1 MHIDMD
7 AFYAAVEQA
16 DRPELKGRPVIV
28 GGSHRGVVCAASY
41 EARAY
46 GVRSA
51 MPVFLARKNCP
62 NGIFLPVRMDRYREV
77 SLRVMAAV
85 GTISPLVEQVS
96 IDEAYV
102 DMTGMDRVWKTPLD
116 AARETKR
123 RVKQAAGVT
132 CSVGIAPLK
141 FLAKIA
147 SDLNKPDGLTVL
159 SEAETEAFILSLAIE
174 KMPGV
179 GKKGLER
186 MRNMGVSRA
195 GDLLKIPEKN
205 LVAAFGRYGEDLLR
219 MAAGVDTSEVV
230 PSHRAKSVSAE
241 NTFAYDLADR
251 DVLKK
256 WLLGQSDR
264 VAQRL
269 RRIGLKG
276 RTVTLKLKRSNFTMQ
291 TRRQSLS
298 CYTDETNVIYDAA
311 VSLLD
316 QKPLGGNIRL
326 TGVGV
331 TNFLSEQDP
340 PFWEKFEEREERGH
354 DLEEAVDDLRHRYGN
369 GIIRRAST
377 LDLT

>member
-1 MHIDMD
+1 
-7 AFYAAVEQA
+7 
-16 DRPELKGRPVIV
+16 
-28 GGSHRGVVCAASY
+28 
-41 EARAY
+41 
-46 GVRSA
+46 
-51 MPVFLARKNCP
+51 
-62 NGIFLPVRMDRYREV
+62 
-77 SLRVMAAV
+77 MAAI

-116 AARETKR
+116 AAVETKR
-123 RVKQAAGVT
+123 RVMEAAGVT

-147 SDLNKPDGLTVL
+147 SDLNKPDGLIVI
-159 SEAETEAFILSLAIE
+159 SAEETEAFIASLPIE
-174 KMPGV
+174 KMPGI

-186 MRNMGVSRA
+186 MRKMGVSRA
-195 GDLLKIPEKN
+195 GDLLKLPEKN
-205 LVAAFGRYGEDLLR
+205 LVAVFGRYGEGLMR
-219 MAAGVDTSEVV
+219 MAAAEDASEVV

-241 NTFAYDLADR
+241 NTFDHDEADLT
-251 DVLKK
+251 VLKK

-276 RTVTLKLKRSNFTMQ
+276 RTVTLKLKRSNFTIQ
-291 TRRQSLS
+291 TRRQTLS
-298 CYTDETNVIYDAA
+298 CCTDETNVIYEAA
-311 VSLLD
+311 VSLLN
-316 QKPLGGNIRL
+316 QKPLGGKIRL

-331 TNFLSEQDP
+331 TNLLSEAAP
-340 PFWEKFEEREERGH
+340 PFWEKLEARGERGH
-354 DLEEAVDDLRHRYGN
+354 DLEEAMDDLRHRYGN

>member
-7 AFYAAVEQA
+7 AFYASVEQA

-41 EARAY
+41 EARKY

-62 NGIFLPVRMDRYREV
+62 DGIFLPVRMARYQEI
-77 SLRVMAAV
+77 SLRVMEAIRS
-85 GTISPLVEQVS
+85 ISPLVEQVS

-102 DMTGMDRVWKTPLD
+102 DMTGMDRVWKTTLD

-123 RVKQAAGVT
+123 RVMQTAGVT

-147 SDLNKPDGLTVL
+147 SDLDKPDGLTVI
-159 SEAETEAFILSLAIE
+159 SEEATETFIASLPIE
-174 KMPGV
+174 KMPGI

-195 GDLLKIPEKN
+195 GDLLKIPPKT
-205 LVAAFGRYGEDLLR
+205 LVATFGRYGEWLLR
-219 MAAGVDTSEVV
+219 MAAGEDKSKVV
-230 PSHRAKSVSAE
+230 PSRRAKSVSAE
-241 NTFAYDLADR
+241 NTFARDEIDR
-251 DVLKK
+251 NVLKK
-256 WLLGQSDR
+256 WLLRQSDG
-264 VAQRL
+264 VAWRL
-269 RRIGLKG
+269 RTKGLKG

-291 TRRQSLS
+291 TRRQTLG
-298 CYTDETNVIYDAA
+298 CYTDETNVIYEAA

-316 QKPLGGNIRL
+316 QKPLGGKIRL

-331 TNFLSEQDP
+331 TNLLSEEDP
-340 PFWEKFEEREERGH
+340 PFWEKLEAPEHRGH
-354 DLEEAVDDLRHRYGN
+354 DLEEATDALRHRYGN
-369 GIIRRAST
+369 GIIRRASI